1 MTTEN
6 QLPHEAIA
14 TVNAYVGGN
23 LDVTILNPKRTSQLT
38 GNLCTLS
45 VDSELGEQLVLARIN
60 RVDMTNVMHGQVQF
74 QQIIADKGHLP
85 FCSGDCDTLTARVE
99 ILGCR
104 SEKLGLS
111 AMACP
116 PRSGTLLK
124 EVEAGQMELFQVD
137 PIQATIGHVPDRPHL
152 PMSMVARHFGDYDM
166 GGHGEAK
173 HTAIFGQ
180 NGSGKTIA
188 ALTLT
193 ALQLAANP
201 QMGALI
207 PDTAGDLTKEAGHSK
222 GDFQFNFHELMRRA
236 GRAVHV
242 YDISE
247 IRLNSLTTYRGLMK
261 GFLKDTLNTRGD
273 NAEQAA
279 EYVTT
284 ELFDRTVDISKAT
297 AEAVMEILPDAIAS
311 SYAKNSRR
319 GKLEDFEEKVNNPR
333 QRSRITSTY
342 KNRVAQFFEGK
353 HSLEDIIEQSMCH
366 GAIVMIR
373 MSGMSES
380 DQEMV
385 MRDVFFQ
392 LKKTAQDRFRERHET
407 FNGLVVLDEG
417 PRWVPEGRI
426 ADNDIAET
434 IVDAF
439 NTTRKLGIG
448 WTIISQ
454 RISGISK
461 NVVAQ
466 CHTKM
471 VGKGLGIGVD
481 RMHMQSFFGDDGLST
496 YDQLALRGGYFWLGA
511 GDLINYGQGSQYFAF
526 DMFGGNSTDKLIA
539 ANPHIWS

>member
-1 MTTEN
+1 MSN
-6 QLPHEAIA
+6 QQVPTEAIA
-14 TVNAYVGGN
+14 SVNAYVGGN
-23 LDVTILNPKRTSQLT
+23 LDVTILNSKRTAQLT
-38 GNLCTLS
+38 GGLCTLS
-45 VDSELGEQLVLARIN
+45 VQSDMGEQLVLARIN
-60 RVDMTNVMHGQVQF
+60 RVDMTNIMHTQVQF
-74 QQIIADKGHLP
+74 QQIIADRGYLP
-85 FCSGDCDTLTARVE
+85 YCSGDCDTLTARVE

-104 SEKLGLS
+104 SEQLGLS
-111 AMACP
+111 ALVCP

-124 EVEAGQMELFQVD
+124 DVEAGQMELFQVD
-137 PIQATIGHVPDRPHL
+137 PVQATIGHIPDRPAL
-152 PMSMVARHFGDYDM
+152 PMSIVARHFGDYDM

-207 PDTAGDLTKEAGHSK
+207 PDTAGDLTKDAGHSK

-236 GRAVHV
+236 GRAVHI

-247 IRLNSLTTYRGLMK
+247 IRLNSIATYRGLMK

-279 EYVTT
+279 EYVAT
-284 ELFDRTVDISKAT
+284 ELFDKTVDIAKAQSS
-297 AEAVMEILPDAIAS
+297 AVMEILPDAIAS
-311 SYAKNSRR
+311 SYAKNSRK

-333 QRSRITSTY
+333 QRSRITAMYNS
-342 KNRVAQFFEGK
+342 RVAQFFEGK
-353 HSLEDIIEQSMCH
+353 YSLEDIIEQSMCN

-392 LKKTAQDRFRERHET
+392 LKKTAQDRYRSNHET

-426 ADNDIAET
+426 ADNEIAET
-434 IVDAF
+434 IIDAF

-466 CHTKM
+466 CHTKL

-481 RMHMQSFFGDDGLST
+481 RQHMQSFFGDDGLTT
-496 YDQLALRGGYFWLGA
+496 YDQLSLRGGYFWLGS

-526 DMFGGNSTDKLIA
+526 DMFGGDSTTKLMD
-539 ANPHIWS
+539 ANPQIWR